1 MVSTAGYS
9 SASPEKMT
17 LPELWGLWYVSQH
30 WKTNRLTST
39 NLQYYYV
46 FLPAAYEMQ
55 SELLEANYISY
66 TILLAWKP
74 SFKFL
79 NRLVLVN
86 LYVRDTDSRCKNTN
100 FIVNK
105 QIMLVNFLMLFCK
118 NQHFLRW
125 FWTKSDKSLIERKF
139 SAFLY
144 LLRRDSENWFKLVHF
159 ILTLFFLL
167 FI

>member
-66 TILLAWKP
+66 TILLTWKP
-74 SFKFL
+74 PFKFL
-79 NRLVLVN
+79 NRLVLLN
-86 LYVRDTDSRCKNTN
+86 LYVRDTDSHCKSTK
-100 FIVNK
+100 FIINK
-105 QIMLVNFLMLFCK
+105 RIILVIFFNVVLQKSTFFWDDFGRNLISIWLNGSSPFFCI
-118 NQHFLRW
+118 
-125 FWTKSDKSLIERKF
+125 S
-139 SAFLY
+139 
-144 LLRRDSENWFKLVHF
+144 
-159 ILTLFFLL
+159 
-167 FI
+167 

>member
-1 MVSTAGYS
+1 MASTAGYS

-55 SELLEANYISY
+55 TELLEANYISY
-66 TILLAWKP
+66 TVLLAWKP

-79 NRLVLVN
+79 NRLVLLN
-86 LYVRDTDSRCKNTN
+86 LYVRDTESRCKNTN

-105 QIMLVNFLMLFCK
+105 RIMPDKFLVSFSK
-118 NQHFLRW
+118 NQHF
-125 FWTKSDKSLIERKF
+125 FWVDFGRNLISLWLKGSSPFF
-139 SAFLY
+139 SI
-144 LLRRDSENWFKLVHF
+144 S
-159 ILTLFFLL
+159 
-167 FI
+167 

>member
-1 MVSTAGYS
+1 MVPTAGYS

-17 LPELWGLWYVSQH
+17 LPELWELWYVSQH

-74 SFKFL
+74 LFKFL
-79 NRLVLVN
+79 NRLVLLN
-86 LYVRDTDSRCKNTN
+86 LYLRDTEKRRTSFQSETYQISSKINSKKSCFLLNEIKNLTGIIRL
-100 FIVNK
+100 FTIKFV
-105 QIMLVNFLMLFCK
+105 FL
-118 NQHFLRW
+118 Q
-125 FWTKSDKSLIERKF
+125 
-139 SAFLY
+139 
-144 LLRRDSENWFKLVHF
+144 RDSVSLK
-159 ILTLFFLL
+159 
-167 FI
+167 

>member
-1 MVSTAGYS
+1 MSRSGWRKSTSISRKCSSSENRWGVFYKIYKMVSTAGYS

-55 SELLEANYISY
+55 TELLEANYISY

-79 NRLVLVN
+79 NRLVLLN
-86 LYVRDTDSRCKNTN
+86 LYVRDTDSHCKNTK

-105 QIMLVNFLMLFCK
+105 RIMLVIFLMFFCK
-118 NQHFLRW
+118 NQHF
-125 FWTKSDKSLIERKF
+125 FEM
-139 SAFLY
+139 
-144 LLRRDSENWFKLVHF
+144 
-159 ILTLFFLL
+159 ILDA
-167 FI
+167 IW

>member
-1 MVSTAGYS
+1 MGSFFIKYV
-9 SASPEKMT
+9 KWFQ
-17 LPELWGLWYVSQH
+17 LPDIAPLPLRRWLFPSYEGCDISQH

-74 SFKFL
+74 PFKFL
-79 NRLVLVN
+79 NRLVLLN
-86 LYVRDTDSRCKNTN
+86 LYVRNTDSRCKNTN

-105 QIMLVNFLMLFCK
+105 RIMPFDFVQQKATFFWVDFGWNLISLWLKGSSPFFCI
-118 NQHFLRW
+118 
-125 FWTKSDKSLIERKF
+125 S
-139 SAFLY
+139 
-144 LLRRDSENWFKLVHF
+144 
-159 ILTLFFLL
+159 
-167 FI
+167 